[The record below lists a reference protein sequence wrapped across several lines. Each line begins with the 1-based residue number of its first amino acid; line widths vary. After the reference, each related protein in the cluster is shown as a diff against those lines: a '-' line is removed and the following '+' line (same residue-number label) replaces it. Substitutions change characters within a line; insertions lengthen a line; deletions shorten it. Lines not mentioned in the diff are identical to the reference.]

1 MMPASSSITLST
13 AFSEPTFAGRKLEVR
28 RSPRAHRMRLAVDP
42 RDGVVR
48 LTLPRRAALAAGFE
62 WAESQRGWI
71 ESAIAALPAREP
83 LGPGAELPF
92 EGRAVRVDWAADHP
106 RTVRIEADR
115 LIVGGPADLVAAR
128 ILRWLRAE
136 ARRILETE
144 TRLLAARSDIAVGRI
159 RVGDPRT
166 RWGSCSATG
175 DIAYSWRL
183 LLAPP
188 AVREATIA
196 HELAHRRHMHHGP
209 EFHAEVARLLGR
221 APKAERAWLRANAG
235 RLQAVGRG

>member
-1 MMPASSSITLST
+1 MPVISSITLSI
-13 AFSEPTFAGRKLEVR
+13 AFSEPSFSGRKLEVR
-28 RSPRAHRMRLAVDP
+28 RSPRARRMRLAVDP

-48 LTLPRRAALAAGFE
+48 LTLPRRVALAAGFE

-71 ESAIAALPAREP
+71 ESAIAALPARAP
-83 LGPGAELPF
+83 IGPGAELLF
-92 EGRAVRVDWAADHP
+92 EGRPVRVDWAPEHP

-115 LIVGGPADLVAAR
+115 LIVGGPEELIGAR

-136 ARRILETE
+136 ARRTLETE
-144 TRLLAARSDIAVGRI
+144 TRLLAERSAIAVGRI

-209 EFHAEVARLLGR
+209 EFHAEVVRLLGR
-221 APKAERAWLRANAG
+221 EPKAERAWLRANAA
-235 RLQAVGRG
+235 RLQAIGRA